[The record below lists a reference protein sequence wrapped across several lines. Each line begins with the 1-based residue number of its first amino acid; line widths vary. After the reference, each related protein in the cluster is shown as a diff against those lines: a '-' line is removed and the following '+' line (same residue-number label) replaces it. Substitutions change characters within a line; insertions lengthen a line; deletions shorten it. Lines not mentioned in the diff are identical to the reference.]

1 LIRSLPPFLRQQL
14 GELVLWQWLGMLLCI
29 FAGLVVGLV
38 LASLV
43 RRLIEVIVRR
53 TPVRWDDSLARAVKT
68 PAKAFCTVVLTY
80 LFMKSLQLPDELEGN
95 LAKLA
100 RAGAIAATVWGVNRS
115 LYSVAHAVADDGY
128 SRETMDPRRQAH
140 ARSMRTQIIVATR
153 VVSVLMVVIGVAL
166 IALQFSVVRSVGMSL
181 LASAGV
187 AGVVLGFAAQKSLGA
202 LLAGIQIS
210 LSQPIRIGDSVVLNG
225 DYGTI
230 DDIGLTYVTV
240 KLWDERRLIV
250 PTPRFLEQP
259 FENWSRTNIGL
270 LGTVFL
276 KVDFDIP
283 IATVRAEFERLMD
296 LEVTWDGRVK
306 KLQVT
311 DAGENAVELR
321 MLVSARDPGTLFDLR
336 VSIREKLVTWLQG
349 YEHGAHIPRT
359 RMVISDPSNGL
370 RATQLP
376 ATPEVLATLAAAS
389 TPATP
394 STPNAPASTSSP
406 APPHT
411 PTLIGP
417 SGLPPNP
424 RST

>member
-1 LIRSLPPFLRQQL
+1 MDRSLPPFLRQEL
-14 GELVLWQWLGMLLCI
+14 GELLLWQWLGMLLCI
-29 FAGLVVGLV
+29 VAGLVLGLL
-38 LASLV
+38 LASLI
-43 RRLIEVIVRR
+43 RRVLEVIVKR
-53 TPVRWDDSLARAVKT
+53 TSVRWDDSLARAINT
-68 PAKAFCTVVLTY
+68 PAKTFCTVVVTY
-80 LFMKSLQLPDELEGN
+80 LFMKTLQLPDETIEHLG
-95 LAKLA
+95 KLA
-100 RAGAIAATVWGVNRS
+100 RAGAIASTVWGINRA
-115 LYSVAHAVADDGY
+115 LYSIAHAVADDSY
-128 SRETMDPRRQAH
+128 ARETIDPRRLAH

-153 VVSVLMVVIGVAL
+153 VVSVLMVVIGTAL
-166 IALQFSVVRSVGMSL
+166 VALQFSVVRSVGMSL

-230 DDIGLTYVTV
+230 EDIGLTYVTV

-276 KVDFDIP
+276 KVDFEISV
-283 IATVRAEFERLMD
+283 ATVRAEFERLMD
-296 LEVTWDGRVK
+296 LEPMWDGRIK

-311 DAGENAVELR
+311 NAGENAVELR
-321 MLVSARDPGTLFDLR
+321 LLVSARDAGTLFDLR

-349 YEHGAHIPRT
+349 YEQGAHIPRT
-359 RMVISDPSNGL
+359 RMEISDPTNGL

-376 ATPEVLATLAAAS
+376 ASAAVPS
-389 TPATP
+389 TPAP
-394 STPNAPASTSSP
+394 QSTPPQ
-406 APPHT
+406 HT
-411 PTLIGP
+411 PTLIGR
-417 SGLPPNP
+417 SERPP
-424 RST
+424 RG